1 MFSKAL
7 LAGAAMLA
15 FPLTAQSQV
24 QSEGMS
30 DITAWGARYLEAS
43 ETEFPTRLWQGSSDE
58 TLLAL
63 MKDVNTTRITPAERK
78 LLRRAILSPT
88 RRPTGDLADELLAE
102 RARLMLALGEAEA
115 ASELVPRLETQ
126 ARGIDAEALAID
138 LALARG
144 DELTAC
150 RPTKSAAAMPE
161 GLYWRKLLAVC
172 AVLEENYARAEFAI
186 ELANA
191 QGLDD
196 DWFISAIFAASGDV
210 PNPPNAR
217 FDTGMNIAL
226 SAKANLDQSRIT
238 TSSSRPDLAAAA
250 ALRPGMPPELAERFA
265 SIAAEVALL
274 SVDDQRRILMARMDE
289 PDFTPANA
297 IQAVI
302 HSFRDPL
309 NPSADQARLLDQA
322 LRNAAQGDLGRVI
335 STSQLLLPE
344 LSTLPRI
351 PETAPFALTFAAA
364 ALTAGDNPLAQ
375 AWLGATEFEGL
386 EPPDAFAIARLEA
399 LDLISGG
406 DQSRASQTSVQARL
420 IDAAETDLQKADA
433 AHVLT
438 LWQGFGLSLGPEAR
452 GLISTYG
459 HSGRRL
465 SSGKLTELEAA
476 AQAGAIGEAVFLILS
491 ATDREPDVLA
501 ARDLA
506 ELIKAL
512 RRVDAEDIAQDL
524 AIEASNLWSE

>member
-1 MFSKAL
+1 MFSRAL
-7 LAGAAMLA
+7 LAGAAVLA
-15 FPLTAQSQV
+15 LPLTGQAQV
-24 QSEGMS
+24 ESEGMS
-30 DITAWGARYLEAS
+30 DITAWGARYLEPS

-63 MKDVNTTRITPAERK
+63 MKQVNTTRITPAERK

-115 ASELVPRLETQ
+115 ASELVPRLETE

-144 DELTAC
+144 DELTGC
-150 RPTKSAAAMPE
+150 RPTKSAARMPE
-161 GLYWRKLLAVC
+161 GMYWMKLRAVC
-172 AVLEENYARAEFAI
+172 AVLEENYARAEFAM
-186 ELANA
+186 ELASA

-196 DWFISAIFAASGDV
+196 DWFISAIFAASGDT

-217 FDTGMNIAL
+217 FDTGLNIAL

-250 ALRPGMPPELAERFA
+250 AQRPGIPPQLAERFA
-265 SIAAEVALL
+265 SIAAEVGLL
-274 SVDDQRRILMARMDE
+274 SVEDQRRILMARMDE
-289 PDFTPANA
+289 AEFAPANA

-302 HSFRDPL
+302 ASFRDPL
-309 NPSADQARLLDQA
+309 NLPSDQARQLDQA
-322 LRNAAQGDLGRVI
+322 LRNAASGDLARI
-335 STSQLLLPE
+335 TSTSQLLLPE
-344 LSTLPRI
+344 LKALPRI
-351 PETAPFALTFAAA
+351 PETAPYALTFAMA
-364 ALTAGDNPLAQ
+364 ALTAGDHELVQ
-375 AWLGATEFEGL
+375 TWLGATEFEGL
-386 EPPDAFAIARLEA
+386 QPPDPFAVARLEA

-406 DQSRASQTSVQARL
+406 DNSRASQASVQARL
-420 IDAAETDLQKADA
+420 IAAAENGEQKSEA
-433 AHVLT
+433 AHLLT

-452 GLISTYG
+452 AMIGAHG

-476 AQAGAIGEAVFLILS
+476 AQAGAVGETVLLVLS
-491 ATDREPDVLA
+491 ATDRDPGTLA

-506 ELIKAL
+506 ELIEAL
-512 RRVDAEDIAQDL
+512 RRVGAEDIAQDL
-524 AIEASNLWSE
+524 AIEAANLWVE